1 MKDYSVKLA
10 FLIILAYGLLYLL
23 YFWQTPLGQMPVL
36 DGSENFLLANQISS
50 GSLPNEP
57 FFRSML
63 YPALLSI
70 PWSLGF
76 SDNLFV
82 IASFSGI
89 IFHFLSSLFI
99 FLIVNN
105 IWNNRK
111 AAIISSLLYGL
122 YPPAVFFAAEP
133 LDTTVSILFMLGSIY
148 CFFVAID
155 KNSKKYFATSGIVMG
170 ISGLFRSNLLPFA
183 IIYIAYPITKIL
195 SKKTSNNKNMSF
207 DHNDSASKENQEA
220 DSKDIYKNSLISIT
234 GFSLMILLGG
244 VICYL
249 HSGEFKLMPWQGA
262 SNLYSANSLN
272 ANGKYYKHS
281 VYIPNRK
288 AGTNPARAEAEFIYS
303 KETGQKSPFNLN
315 DFNKFW
321 LKKCFDE
328 IASNPSH
335 WINLTLKKIYYL
347 FNNYEQYNNKTF
359 GFHKSITP
367 ILQYNPLCFG
377 FLIILFSLTLFNLLK
392 NKNDLINQHEKCK
405 VITLFIGIFFLSLGI
420 IAFYVSARF
429 RIPLASLIIIFSS
442 YLFCLN
448 IDKIFNKY
456 ALFIVISV
464 AFITFSNFC
473 NAADTSTYKE
483 DRLLIAFACS
493 RLGLDDEQILWANR
507 VIEEDPHN
515 LQAIRLKIVAF
526 TNLALSGN
534 LTDSKE
540 WNSVT
545 NELQYLNKNNLYFDD
560 TILLSGCYAWK
571 FEKNKEK
578 ARLLWI
584 DGGAN
589 SVQLELFQACLI
601 YSELQEPD
609 ETDIK
614 LSEYNSLLSA
624 AINKQANTQNNP
636 EIEKAKKALG
646 FLLD

>member
-10 FLIILAYGLLYLL
+10 FFIILAYGLLYLL

-50 GSLPNEP
+50 NSLPSEP

-70 PWSLGF
+70 PCSLGF
-76 SDNLFV
+76 SDNLFT

-89 IFHFLSSLFI
+89 LFHFLSSLLI

-105 IWNNRK
+105 LWNNKK

-133 LDTTVSILFMLGSIY
+133 LDTTVSILFMLGSLY
-148 CFFVAID
+148 CFFIAID
-155 KNSKKYFATSGIVMG
+155 NKDKRLFAASGIIMG

-183 IIYIAYPITKIL
+183 IIYITYPITQIL
-195 SKKTSNNKNMSF
+195 YNKKDINDAKNSS
-207 DHNDSASKENQEA
+207 DNDSSQKSILEKE
-220 DSKDIYKNSLISIT
+220 SKDICKNSLLAVTS
-234 GFSLMILLGG
+234 FLLMIILGG
-244 VICYL
+244 VICYA

-281 VYIPNRK
+281 VYIPKRK
-288 AGTNPARAEAEFIYS
+288 AGTNPARAEAEYIYS
-303 KETGQKSPFNLN
+303 KETGQKPPFNIN
-315 DFNKFW
+315 EFNKFW

-328 IASNPSH
+328 ISSNPSH

-367 ILQYNPLCFG
+367 ILKYNPLCFG
-377 FLIILFSLTLFNLLK
+377 YLIIIFFLTLFNLFK
-392 NKNDLINQHEKCK
+392 DKNDLIHQQEKSK
-405 VITLFIGIFFLSLGI
+405 LITLFTGIFFLSLGI

-429 RIPLASLIIIFSS
+429 RIPITSLIIIFSS

-448 IDKIFNKY
+448 TDKIFNKNTVFV
-456 ALFIVISV
+456 FIAA

-473 NAADTSTYKE
+473 NAADISTYKE

-526 TNLALSGN
+526 TNLALLGN

-540 WNSVT
+540 WNSTT

-560 TILLSGCYAWK
+560 TILLSGCYTWK

-589 SVQLELFQACLI
+589 SVQPELFQACLI
-601 YSELQEPD
+601 YTELLEPD

-624 AINKQANTQNNP
+624 AINKQTNTENNP

>member
-1 MKDYSVKLA
+1 MKDKSVWLA
-10 FLIILAYGLLYLL
+10 FLIILAYGFLYLL

-36 DGSENFLLANQISS
+36 DGSENFLLASQIAS
-50 GSLPNEP
+50 GSLPHEP

-70 PWSLGF
+70 ACSLGF
-76 SDNLFV
+76 EDELFV
-82 IASFSGI
+82 ITSFAGI
-89 IFHFLSSLFI
+89 TFHFLSSLLI

-105 IWNNRK
+105 LWKNRK

-133 LDTTVSILFMLGSIY
+133 LDTTVSILFMLGSLY
-148 CFFVAID
+148 CFFIAID
-155 KNSKKYFATSGIVMG
+155 QKSKKYFAASGIIMG

-183 IIYIAYPITKIL
+183 IIYIAYPITQIISNKKSIN
-195 SKKTSNNKNMSF
+195 SKV
-207 DHNDSASKENQEA
+207 NDSLSNSNQET
-220 DSKDIYKNSLISIT
+220 DSKDSIYKNSLIALMS
-234 GFSLMILLGG
+234 FSLMIILGG
-244 VICYL
+244 IVCYF

-262 SNLYSANSLN
+262 SNLYSANSIK
-272 ANGKYYKHS
+272 ANGKFYKHS
-281 VYIPNRK
+281 VYIPSREP
-288 AGTNPARAEAEFIYS
+288 GTNPARAEAEFIYS
-303 KETGQKSPFNLN
+303 KETGKKPPFNIN
-315 DFNKFW
+315 DFNRFW
-321 LKKCFDE
+321 LKKTIDE
-328 IASNPSH
+328 ICLNPSH
-335 WINLTLKKIYYL
+335 WINLTIKKIYYL

-359 GFHKSITP
+359 SFHKSITP
-367 ILQYNPLCFG
+367 ILRYNPLCFG
-377 FLIILFSLTLFNLLK
+377 FLIIIFFLALINLFSNKVDLMHKEERFKEISLLS
-392 NKNDLINQHEKCK
+392 
-405 VITLFIGIFFLSLGI
+405 GIFFLSLGI

-442 YLFCLN
+442 YLFCLKKEKLITKQN
-448 IDKIFNKY
+448 II
-456 ALFIVISV
+456 LGLLI
-464 AFITFSNFC
+464 AFLTFSSYFG
-473 NAADTSTYKE
+473 AADNSTYKE

-507 VIEEDPHN
+507 VLEEDPYN
-515 LQAIRLKIVAF
+515 LQALRLKIVAF
-526 TNLALSGN
+526 TNLALFGN

-584 DGGAN
+584 NGGAG
-589 SVQLELFQACLI
+589 SIQPELFQACLI
-601 YSELQEPD
+601 YTELIEPN

-614 LSEYNSLLSA
+614 LSEYSSLIKA
-624 AINKQANTQNNP
+624 ALNKNNADQNNNQS
-636 EIEKAKKALG
+636 EKALK

>member
-1 MKDYSVKLA
+1 MT
-10 FLIILAYGLLYLL
+10 YLK
-23 YFWQTPLGQMPVL
+23 FC
-36 DGSENFLLANQISS
+36 
-50 GSLPNEP
+50 
-57 FFRSML
+57 
-63 YPALLSI
+63 LLS
-70 PWSLGF
+70 
-76 SDNLFV
+76 
-82 IASFSGI
+82 
-89 IFHFLSSLFI
+89 
-99 FLIVNN
+99 
-105 IWNNRK
+105 
-111 AAIISSLLYGL
+111 
-122 YPPAVFFAAEP
+122 
-133 LDTTVSILFMLGSIY
+133 
-148 CFFVAID
+148 
-155 KNSKKYFATSGIVMG
+155 YF
-170 ISGLFRSNLLPFA
+170 
-183 IIYIAYPITKIL
+183 
-195 SKKTSNNKNMSF
+195 
-207 DHNDSASKENQEA
+207 
-220 DSKDIYKNSLISIT
+220 
-234 GFSLMILLGG
+234 
-244 VICYL
+244 
-249 HSGEFKLMPWQGA
+249 
-262 SNLYSANSLN
+262 
-272 ANGKYYKHS
+272 
-281 VYIPNRK
+281 
-288 AGTNPARAEAEFIYS
+288 
-303 KETGQKSPFNLN
+303 
-315 DFNKFW
+315 
-321 LKKCFDE
+321 
-328 IASNPSH
+328 
-335 WINLTLKKIYYL
+335 YYL

-367 ILQYNPLCFG
+367 TLQYNPLCFG
-377 FLIILFSLTLFNLLK
+377 FLIILFSLTLYNLLK
-392 NKNDLINQHEKCK
+392 NKSDLINQNEKYK
-405 VITLFIGIFFLSLGI
+405 IITLFTGIFFLSLGI

-448 IDKIFNKY
+448 MDKIFNKNT
-456 ALFIVISV
+456 LFVVIFA

-589 SVQLELFQACLI
+589 SVQIELFQACLI
-601 YSELQEPD
+601 YAGLVEPN
-609 ETDIK
+609 ETDK
-614 LSEYNSLLSA
+614 KMSEYNSLLHAS
-624 AINKQANTQNNP
+624 ISKKANTQVA